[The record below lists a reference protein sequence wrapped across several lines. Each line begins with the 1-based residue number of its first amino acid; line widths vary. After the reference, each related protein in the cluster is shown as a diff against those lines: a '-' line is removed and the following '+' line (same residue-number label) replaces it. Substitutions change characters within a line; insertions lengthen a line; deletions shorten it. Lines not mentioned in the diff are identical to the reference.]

1 LASAERELDALI
13 NAPVSGGRDPFEW
26 LPDELIVMILE
37 RMSFEALVGCDH
49 VCERWARLMKS
60 APITRVWHG
69 RWAAYEAG
77 TIKPRVLESCA
88 GGVTSLAVG
97 LDGKVYSGSAD
108 STIRVWSGTDGT
120 HLKTLEGHTSAIFAL
135 AVGLD
140 GKVYSASALVYSTIR
155 VWWGVDG
162 RLLHTLKRDHSVFAL
177 AVTDVG
183 ILLSAS
189 VRFTLDDK
197 DNGRNHELISW

>member
-1 LASAERELDALI
+1 MPPRGIGGMVGTSAGRGKKHVSPPEPCGVIAVPVAEQVDAVKARMAMLRQRRQTSKAVRAALASAERELDALI

-60 APITRVWHG
+60 APITRRVGHG

-97 LDGKVYSGSAD
+97 LDGKVYSGSVD
-108 STIRVWSGTDGT
+108 STI
-120 HLKTLEGHTSAIFAL
+120 
-135 AVGLD
+135 
-140 GKVYSASALVYSTIR
+140 
-155 VWWGVDG
+155 
-162 RLLHTLKRDHSVFAL
+162 
-177 AVTDVG
+177 
-183 ILLSAS
+183 
-189 VRFTLDDK
+189 
-197 DNGRNHELISW
+197 